1 MPDRLERL
9 KEYEPLRI
17 AGRQKRKSI
26 LYQKF
31 QTQGKTDLLQNQKPI
46 KKTGLDP
53 NRVHSPNVLP
63 RTPTFGTYP
72 KSEFKTEGKQS
83 LLTSKPIINRG
94 VKVSPATAKAQ
105 VRSMEKKSLG
115 HPKLKGRGITRGT
128 WTTAENLTQR
138 ANFAEWYRSPM
149 KEKNMKSLDAKI
161 KANNTYHLK
170 QIDKIQKGGIHHD
183 MKGSKSVSKGGGKSG
198 GGGGGKW
205 GWIRRAINR
214 PSSPWSLLK
223 NDKNY

>member
-63 RTPTFGTYP
+63 STPTFGRSP
-72 KSEFKTEGKQS
+72 KSEFKTEGKQT
-83 LLTSKPIINRG
+83 LLTSKPIKDRG
-94 VKVSPATAKAQ
+94 VKVSPVTLKSVIRMA
-105 VRSMEKKSLG
+105 EKKHLG
-115 HPKLKGRGITRGT
+115 HPKLEGRGQTL
-128 WTTAENLTQR
+128 TTHTTLENLSDKAKFFDWHR
-138 ANFAEWYRSPM
+138 PPM
-149 KEKNMKSLDAKI
+149 KEKNI
-161 KANNTYHLK
+161 KKLNPQLNIQNVDHLK
-170 QIDKIQKGGIHHD
+170 QMDKIQKGGIHHD
-183 MKGSKSVSKGGGKSG
+183 MKGSKSISKGGGKSG
-198 GGGGGKW
+198 GGGGGKF
-205 GWIRRAINR
+205 GIINR
-214 PSSPWSLLK
+214 ALGGLRSPWSLLRS
-223 NDKNY
+223 NKNY